1 LSHKGTSWRRGLLY
15 PSVTSGVVPTWLEL
29 HRKRHPYLTAPTFT
43 LFTHGKGKK
52 KQPRK

>member
-1 LSHKGTSWRRGLLY
+1 LAARSLISVRDERSGSYLTGTAPETPPL
-15 PSVTSGVVPTWLEL
+15 
-29 HRKRHPYLTAPTFT
+29 LTAPTFT